1 MSGDV
6 GVAHTVEETA
16 GGRATGI
23 RRWIDRHRL
32 LSFLAIAYAFTWVVQ
47 GIVRGLGLEASWTQ
61 SILIGFGGFGPPV
74 AAAVVVWAS
83 GGSLRTWVGQ
93 MFKWRIGARWW
104 LIALGLPFVVLL
116 TGSAIYVAAGGPIDL
131 SSFEPFWVYLFVLA
145 WGTVWGGGQE
155 DLGWRGFML
164 PLLQE
169 KYSALVSSVFVGVAW
184 AGWHLPLFLNA
195 TTTHGG
201 WPLSQQ
207 LLWVVSILAG
217 SILWTW
223 MYNSTGGSVLA
234 VAVFHAG
241 INSMGL
247 YHPADYDVIA
257 PGGVPDPW
265 YSLLAEVTGA
275 IPLVILATLVVLLY
289 GRTRLS
295 KTDSIPTASEIGL
308 TGDRT
313 EEV

>member
-1 MSGDV
+1 M
-6 GVAHTVEETA
+6 
-16 GGRATGI
+16 
-23 RRWIDRHRL
+23 
-32 LSFLAIAYAFTWVVQ
+32 VQ
-47 GIVRGLGLEASWTQ
+47 GIVAGLGLEASWTQ

-74 AAAVVVWAS
+74 AAAIVVWAS
-83 GGSLRTWVGQ
+83 GGSLRKWIGQ
-93 MFKWRIGARWW
+93 MFKWRIGAKWW
-104 LIALGLPFVVLL
+104 LIALGLPFLIL
-116 TGSAIYVAAGGPIDL
+116 AAGSLIYVLAGGPIDL

-164 PLLQE
+164 PTLQE
-169 KYSALVSSVFVGVAW
+169 KYSALTSSVLVGAAW

-207 LLWVVSILAG
+207 LLWVVSIMAG

-223 MYNSTGGSVLA
+223 MYNSTDGSVLA

-247 YHPADYDVIA
+247 YHPADYNVIA
-257 PGGVPDPW
+257 PGGVPDQW
-265 YSLLAEVTGA
+265 LSLLAEVTGA
-275 IPLVILATLVVLLY
+275 IPLVITAVLLVFVY
-289 GRTRLS
+289 GRNHLANTES
-295 KTDSIPTASEIGL
+295 VPTATSIGL
-308 TGDRT
+308 IG
-313 EEV
+313 EQAQK